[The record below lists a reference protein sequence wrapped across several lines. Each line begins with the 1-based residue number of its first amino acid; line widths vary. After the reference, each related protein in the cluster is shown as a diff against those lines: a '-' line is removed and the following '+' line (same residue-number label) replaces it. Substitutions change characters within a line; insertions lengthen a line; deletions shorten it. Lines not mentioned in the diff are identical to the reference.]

1 MKKYLMMGA
10 AALAFGFAVVSC
22 SSNDDIYNPDAQ
34 SDLIVANYQKAFIH
48 VFGQPAANHTWG
60 FGAPTRAT
68 RSGNTGETYPATHE
82 YKDANGN
89 VIAGANMN
97 HNEWGDPNKEYGG
110 WIVPDPLTEGQKLR
124 VKAYFQSK
132 PDISYEDPHFR
143 HFFVQ
148 QVYKGGPSTAGTNS
162 TEQVVAADGSKYTSD
177 NMNHLTVGEANSH
190 INDFNAGT
198 CTTSNVLNHEKKTQE
213 DEITLMVNVDD
224 TSCFGYHDTG
234 SSDQS
239 SASPN
244 HNDKM
249 ALVAA
254 SVIDAWAE
262 ANKDALIAS
271 GEYGEA
277 VDDTWHR
284 SFMGFDLAIK
294 EGEQAYAKDNDG
306 NVMYA
311 DYSQAPTSPAY
322 AWDGEKIIEI
332 KEKETIVHSE
342 WWSETIFTDYKDE
355 YKTIMKNGKYSIG
368 WLTTNKNF
376 YVAADQITLTGEY
389 SNGEIEQSS
398 LNDESLK
405 NVLVFKD
412 VKVPG
417 AQNNKAHVINLKRIM
432 ELVDE
437 GYLPVKDK
445 NLTEWVK
452 VGVSDGVFSDWIV
465 TLTEAKR
472 IPVSTQPSLRVMAE
486 DLSAGEDGDDFD
498 FNDVVFDVTRVDE
511 THAKITLQ
519 AAGGTLPLRIN
530 STNGV
535 GGWEVHQLF
544 GVANNVMVNTK
555 AKAKGLTGDEKSAV
569 TKDAQGKDLIV
580 EGNFPENKDD
590 FNAAVKGI
598 RVEVQKVVNGEQKWF
613 ELEAEVGQAACKI
626 GVPTDLQWADERT
639 NVDSRFNFKKW
650 VQNPSTPLV
659 PAQQQ

>member
-60 FGAPTRAT
+60 FGSPTRAT

-97 HNEWGDPNKEYGG
+97 HNEWGDPKKEYGG

-148 QVYKGGPSTAGTNS
+148 QVYKGATAPGPNS
-162 TEQVVAADGSKYTSD
+162 TEVVKAANGSEYTSA
-177 NMNHLTVGEANSH
+177 NMNQLTVGEANSH

-198 CTTSNVLNHEKKTQE
+198 CKTSNVLNHEKKTQE

-262 ANKDALIAS
+262 ANKAALIES

-277 VDDTWHR
+277 VDDKWHR

-322 AWDGEKIIEI
+322 AWDGEKVFPIREI
-332 KEKETIVHSE
+332 TEIQHEG
-342 WWSETIFTDYKDE
+342 WSEKVVGDYLDD
-355 YKTIMKNGKYSIG
+355 YKTIMKVMNDGKYSIG

-376 YVAADQITLTGEY
+376 YIAANQITLTKEY

-472 IPVSTQPSLRVMAE
+472 ISVSLRVMAE

-530 STNGV
+530 STNGE

-544 GVANNVMVNTK
+544 GVANNVMVNTN
-555 AKAKGLTGDEKSAV
+555 AKAKGLTGIDDIPAV
-569 TKDAQGKDLIV
+569 TQDAQGNDLIV
-580 EGNFPENKDD
+580 VGNFPETEND
-590 FNAAVKGI
+590 FNAAVRDYI
-598 RVEVQKVVNGEQKWF
+598 HVEVQKVVNGEPRWF
-613 ELEAEVGQAACKI
+613 ELTAPEGQAACKI
-626 GVPTDLQWADERT
+626 GVPTNIHWAWERT
-639 NVDSRFNFKKW
+639 NVSGAFNFSVW
-650 VQNPSTPLV
+650 VQNPNEPLI
-659 PAQQQ
+659 PTQQ